1 MSRRILA
8 ACIAIGCLGA
18 LWIAAMLTPVPFVT
32 YSPGLSLD
40 VLAEEKGEEIVEVSG
55 HKTYRDNGELRMTT
69 IRLTPPDGTVSL
81 FKALDAWVDRDKA
94 IYPRS
99 VIYPPG
105 QTNEQSQTESAVQML
120 TSQDFATAAALH
132 ALGYNFPKVVEVYS
146 VEKGMPAEGKLQVRD
161 QFRTVN
167 GDPVRTAQ
175 DVIDAVRSTPEGGEV
190 TFGMIRKGKPVTVTI
205 GPRLADGHPRIGIL
219 PGDGYVFPFSV
230 TVNIPEEIG
239 GPSAGLMFSLAIYDT
254 LTPGSLTG
262 GRIVAGTGTIDGEGK
277 VGPIGGIQQK
287 IVTADQA
294 QAELFLVPA
303 DNCDDALGAPDS
315 GMRLVK
321 VTTMESAMKSIK
333 AWVKDSGTPL
343 PSCEE
348 AEQ

>member
-8 ACIAIGCLGA
+8 ACIAVGCLGA
-18 LWIAAMLTPVPFVT
+18 LWVAAMLMPVPFVT
-32 YSPGLSLD
+32 YKPGLSLD
-40 VLAEEKGEEIVEVSG
+40 VLAEEKGEEIVQVSG
-55 HKTYRDNGELRMTT
+55 HKTYRDDGELRMTT
-69 IRLTPPDGTVSL
+69 IRLTPKDGKVST
-81 FKALDAWVDRDKA
+81 FEALDAWVDGDKA

-99 VIYPPG
+99 LIYPPD
-105 QTNEQSQTESAVQML
+105 QSLEESQTESAVQML

-132 ALGYNFPKVVEVYS
+132 ALGYTFPQVVEVYS
-146 VEKGMPAEGKLQVRD
+146 VSAGMPADGKLQVRD
-161 QFRTVN
+161 QLRTVN

-175 DVIDAVRSTPEGGEV
+175 DIIDAVRGTPEGGEV
-190 TFGMIRKGKPVTVTI
+190 TFGVMRKGKPVTVTI
-205 GPRLADGHPRIGIL
+205 QPTTDDGHQRVGIL

-230 TVNIPEEIG
+230 SVNIPEEIG

-262 GRIVAGTGTIDGEGK
+262 GRIVAGTGTIDADGK

-287 IVTADQA
+287 IVTAEDA

-303 DNCDDALGAPDS
+303 DNCQDALGAPDS

-321 VTTMESAMKSIK
+321 VTTMASAMKSIK
-333 AWVKDSGTPL
+333 AWVDDPGAPL

-348 AEQ
+348 S